1 MNGVGERS
9 GAPLEVGEDAVVE
22 ISVTGLVTG
31 SEATDFSCCCCCC
44 WSCSSE
50 DCVGTFFSEGKKV
63 LMTGL
68 DSRPTR
74 PSCTALDVVLIDR
87 HWVSV

>member
-1 MNGVGERS
+1 MNGVGDKS
-9 GAPLEVGEDAVVE
+9 GAPFEVGEDAVVE
-22 ISVTGLVTG
+22 ISVTGLVIG
-31 SEATDFSCCCCCC
+31 SELTTDFSDCCCGES
-44 WSCSSE
+44 WSRE

-74 PSCTALDVVLIDR
+74 PSCTALDVVLGVTD
-87 HWVSV
+87 V